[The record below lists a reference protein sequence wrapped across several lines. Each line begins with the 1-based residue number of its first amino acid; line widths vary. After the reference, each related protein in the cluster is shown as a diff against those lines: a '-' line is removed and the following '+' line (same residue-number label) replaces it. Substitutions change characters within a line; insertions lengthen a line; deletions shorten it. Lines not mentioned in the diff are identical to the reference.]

1 MDILISNSSD
11 KPIYEQICLQIKG
24 LIMDGTLQPG
34 EMLPSMRGLAKDLH
48 ISVITV
54 HLSKQ
59 YPEKEALFQRRTKIS
74 FRKNSCESQ
83 KNCSKKQ
90 L

>member
-24 LIMDGTLQPG
+24 LIMDGTLQQG

-48 ISVITV
+48 ISVNA
-54 HLSKQ
+54 
-59 YPEKEALFQRRTKIS
+59 EQRFHSGRAVENRGRTAPKS
-74 FRKNSCESQ
+74 SYDRT
-83 KNCSKKQ
+83 
-90 L
+90 LV